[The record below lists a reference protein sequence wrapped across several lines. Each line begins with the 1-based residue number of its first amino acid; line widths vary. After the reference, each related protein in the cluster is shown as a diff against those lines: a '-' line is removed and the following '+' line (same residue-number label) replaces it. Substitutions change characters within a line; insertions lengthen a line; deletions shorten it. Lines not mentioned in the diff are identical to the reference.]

1 MSGFYFSFFF
11 SIKRYVLTMQRWNDV
26 KVEIYFKILYQLK
39 NKEGR
44 KKEKREKMIQ
54 SLDNSWVWWGD
65 TETHG
70 IKKISLLLL
79 MCENVHNKIYI
90 LKVYKIWEFIYLLY
104 PSLNH
109 IGICLNLKLYF
120 FKEKFICIY
129 SFWWR

>member
-1 MSGFYFSFFF
+1 
-11 SIKRYVLTMQRWNDV
+11 
-26 KVEIYFKILYQLK
+26 
-39 NKEGR
+39 
-44 KKEKREKMIQ
+44 
-54 SLDNSWVWWGD
+54 
-65 TETHG
+65 
-70 IKKISLLLL
+70 

-129 SFWWR
+129 SF